1 MKKPIVFLLLFLSSV
16 LSSAAQNIVTVADN
30 GDQLVCVV
38 TVAGIKEKKAVES
51 AESLLRYALFFRGL
65 SDSQSCKTALVGT
78 DEHFAA
84 KHPEYFREMFERNRF
99 STFISNINFLN
110 YTKKNKVS
118 EIEFTVNI
126 KALKLDLEQQGVKR
140 RFGF

>member
-1 MKKPIVFLLLFLSSV
+1 MKKLFVFFVFFMSLALSSV
-16 LSSAAQNIVTVADN
+16 AQNIVTVADN
-30 GDQLVCVV
+30 GDQLVCNV
-38 TVAGIKEKKAVES
+38 TVTGIKEKKAVES
-51 AESLLRYALFFRGL
+51 AESALRYALFFRGL
-65 SDSQSCKTALVGT
+65 SDSKSCNTALVGT
-78 DEHFAA
+78 DEHFSA

-99 STFISNINFLN
+99 STFISNVNFLS